1 MLKKVGLLAA
11 IAGAIAAL
19 VAASVGGTASAASA
33 SISPACK
40 TGGIGFA
47 SVLSGPNAALGND
60 QLHWARVFL
69 LYWNGHKPIPGVPAM
84 FHRTKIK
91 IVEVG
96 DSQLNPQVAA
106 TVGGQMVSNK
116 KVLAML
122 GFVGSNETLGGGPV
136 LDRGGLSYVS
146 SSATRDDLAR
156 KLKLFHRV
164 VPNNLAQA
172 TLATSY
178 LLSHKVIKKGQQAM
192 VVDDAEAYGQNQ
204 ADDMQKLLTAA
215 GVKVDRESVPE
226 STSSSNAD
234 FTSVANKAVAI
245 GAKLVLAPT
254 QTASD
259 SELFAQQL
267 QSAGYTGA
275 FSAADG
281 SFNQTA
287 FNFPGAY
294 LSYFGAD
301 VTKVKAAKPF
311 LKTFTQRYGQTI
323 GFGPTAFTA
332 AEMVAMAVSNSCKDG
347 KTSRK
352 EVTKALKTINL
363 KTSLLGI
370 PVAFN
375 FKGDLYKGPNKGVTY
390 FKILQNGTYK
400 QVASS

>member
-1 MLKKVGLLAA
+1 MLKRVGVIAATGGVIAA
-11 IAGAIAAL
+11 I
-19 VAASVGGTASAASA
+19 VAASLGGTAAAAKVSV
-33 SISPACK
+33 SPNCK
-40 TGGIGFA
+40 KAGIGFA

-60 QLHWARVFL
+60 QLHWTRVFL
-69 LYWNGHKPIPGVPAM
+69 QYWNAGKPIPGVPKG

-96 DSQLNPQVAA
+96 DSQLNAQVAT

-122 GFVGSNETLGGGPV
+122 GFVGSNENVAAGPV

-146 SSATRDDLAR
+146 SSATRDDLAK

-164 VPNNLAQA
+164 VPNNLAQV
-172 TLATSY
+172 TLASSY
-178 LLSHKVIKKGQQAM
+178 LLSHGVIKKGQQAM

-204 ADDMQKLLTAA
+204 ADDMQKLLKAA
-215 GVKVDRESVPE
+215 GLKVDRESVKE
-226 STSSSNAD
+226 SGVGYNAD
-234 FTSVANKAVAI
+234 FTAVANKAVAI
-245 GAKLVLAPT
+245 GAKIVFAPT

-259 SELFAQQL
+259 SQLFTQQL
-267 QSAGYTGA
+267 KSAGYHGV
-275 FSAADG
+275 FGAADG
-281 SFNQTA
+281 SFNSKQ

-311 LKTFTQRYGQTI
+311 LKTFTKLYGQTI
-323 GFGPTAFTA
+323 GFGPPAFTA
-332 AEMVAMAVSNSCKDG
+332 AEMVAMGISNSCADG
-347 KTSRK
+347 KTSRAQ
-352 EVTKALKTINL
+352 VTKALHKVRL
-363 KTSLLGI
+363 KTSLLGL

-375 FKGDLYKGPNKGVTY
+375 FKGDLFKGPKKGVT
-390 FKILQNGTYK
+390 FFHIQANGSYK

>member
-1 MLKKVGLLAA
+1 MLRKAVL
-11 IAGAIAAL
+11 IAGTGGVIAAL
-19 VAASVGGTASAASA
+19 VAATLGGTASAAAAKVSA
-33 SISPACK
+33 SCK

-60 QLHWARVFL
+60 QLRWTRVFL
-69 LYWNGHKPIPGVPAM
+69 RYWNAGKPIPGVSKH

-136 LDRGGLSYVS
+136 LDRAGLSYVS
-146 SSATRDDLAR
+146 SSATRDDLAK

-172 TLATSY
+172 TLAIRY
-178 LLSHKVIKKGQQAM
+178 LVSHHVIKKGQKAM

-204 ADDMQKLLTAA
+204 ADDMQKLLKAA
-215 GVKVDRESVPE
+215 GLKVDRESVPE
-226 STSSSNAD
+226 STANSNAD
-234 FTSVANKAVAI
+234 FTAVANKAVAI
-245 GAKLVLAPT
+245 GSNIVLAPT

-259 SELFAQQL
+259 SELFTQQL
-267 QSAGYTGA
+267 KSAGYHGH

-281 SFNQTA
+281 SFNAKA

-294 LSYFGAD
+294 VSYFGAD
-301 VTKVKAAKPF
+301 VTKVKVAKPY
-311 LKTFTQRYGQTI
+311 LKTFTKLYGQTI

-332 AEMVAMAVSNSCKDG
+332 AEMVAKAISNACSDG
-347 KTSRK
+347 KASRK
-352 EVTKALKTINL
+352 EVTKTLHKVKLAKTI
-363 KTSLLGI
+363 LGI
-370 PVAFN
+370 PVAFD
-375 FKGDLYKGPNKGVTY
+375 FKGDLFKGPKKGVTY
-390 FKILQNGTYK
+390 FKIQANGTYK

>member
-1 MLKKVGLLAA
+1 MLKKVGLISAT
-11 IAGAIAAL
+11 AGA
-19 VAASVGGTASAASA
+19 VAAVVAVTVAGTASAAA
-33 SISPACK
+33 AKRSPSCR

-60 QLHWARVFL
+60 QLHWTRVFL
-69 LYWNGHKPIPGVPAM
+69 QYWNSGKPIPGVSKR

-96 DSQLNPQVAA
+96 DSQLNPQVAE

-136 LDRGGLSYVS
+136 LDRAGLSYVS
-146 SSATRDDLAR
+146 SSATRDDLAQ

-172 TLATSY
+172 TLATRY
-178 LLSHKVIKKGQQAM
+178 LLSHGVIKKGQQAM

-204 ADDMQKLLTAA
+204 ADDMQRLLKAA
-215 GVKVDRESVPE
+215 GLKVDRESVPE
-226 STSSSNAD
+226 STANSNAD
-234 FTSVANKAVAI
+234 FTAIANKAVAI
-245 GAKLVLAPT
+245 GAKVVLAPT

-259 SELFAQQL
+259 SELFTQQL
-267 QSAGYTGA
+267 KSAGYHGH

-281 SFNQTA
+281 SFNAKQ

-294 LSYFGAD
+294 VSYFGAD
-301 VTKVKAAKPF
+301 VTKVKVAKPY
-311 LKTFTQRYGQTI
+311 LKTFTKLYGQTI

-332 AEMVAMAVSNSCKDG
+332 IEMVAKAISNSCTDG

-352 EVTKALKTINL
+352 EVTRKLHKVKLSNTI
-363 KTSLLGI
+363 LGI
-370 PVAFN
+370 PVAFD
-375 FKGDLYKGPNKGVTY
+375 FKGDLFKGPTKGVTY
-390 FKILQNGTYK
+390 FKVQGNGTYK